1 MPLSPKQRQF
11 LRGLAHSLKPVI
23 IIGQQGLTPN
33 VKNEIEQAL
42 SHHELIKLR
51 VNAAD
56 RTQRREMIAAI
67 AAEANAEI
75 VATIG
80 HIVALY
86 RMNPE
91 KPKIQLEPISKRSER
106 R

>member
-1 MPLSPKQRQF
+1 MPLSPRQRQF
-11 LRGLAHSLKPVI
+11 LRGLAHPLKPII

-42 SHHELIKLR
+42 TYHELIKLR

-56 RTQRREMIAAI
+56 RAQRREMIATI

-91 KPKIQLEPISKRSER
+91 KPKIQLGK
-106 R
+106 

>member
-1 MPLSPKQRQF
+1 MPLSAKQRQF
-11 LRGLAHSLKPVI
+11 LRGLAHPLKPVI
-23 IIGQQGLTPN
+23 IIGQQGLTSN

-51 VNAAD
+51 VNAED

-67 AAEANAEI
+67 AAAANAEI

-91 KPKIQLEPISKRSER
+91 KPKIQLDRK
-106 R
+106 